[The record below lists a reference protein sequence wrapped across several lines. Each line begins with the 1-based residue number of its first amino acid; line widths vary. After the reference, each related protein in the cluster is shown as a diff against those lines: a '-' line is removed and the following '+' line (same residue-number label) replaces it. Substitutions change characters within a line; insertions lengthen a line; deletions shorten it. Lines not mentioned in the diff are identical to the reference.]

1 MSDLSSKTA
10 GKLDTSE
17 GHSLPGQSHTL
28 VVEVTIEPGKIEA
41 TYIEN
46 GCPIHGAGDSTGTL
60 ATFEVVNGC
69 LDRLRE
75 AAIQKRNQLR

>member
-1 MSDLSSKTA
+1 
-10 GKLDTSE
+10 
-17 GHSLPGQSHTL
+17 
-28 VVEVTIEPGKIEA
+28 VEVTIEPGKIEA